1 MLNEVNAVETYN
13 VVKGALGCQ
22 IVLGLIFGLAPRIN
36 AEPLCGTQAN
46 GREDAQA
53 IPENRGIAALAVAL
67 QQLHTRASMLMI
79 VAHPDDED
87 GATLAYESRTVGAQ
101 VGLLTLNRGEGGANE
116 MSADLW
122 DALGLV
128 RTEELLQ
135 AGRYYCVS
143 QYFTTAAD
151 YGFSKTLDE
160 ALEKWGNDGHVFSDV
175 VRVVRMTRPLI
186 IASVF
191 VGGPSDGH
199 GNHQAA
205 GRWAQKVFNAAGDP
219 TVFPEQIT
227 KEHLLPWNPLKE
239 YARAPGGMG
248 RRGPSGVQN
257 YISDKFETGPV
268 SATVQIPTGTYSTAN
283 GLSIQQISRTGL
295 GFQKSQNGGA
305 AIPPAGPATSAYH
318 RFGSRISGAADHE
331 NSFFD
336 GIDIT
341 LPGIGSLAGNEEHAF
356 LTQSLTTINGLVE
369 QALKTYTVAD
379 PSTIAPLLAQGL
391 KATNI
396 LLDQVNGSSLS
407 ADAKYNIAH
416 ELKAKQAQF
425 NEALTLALGLSVAA
439 TVTSD
444 PTPPAGTRG
453 TAEPANDEERA
464 AAALRAGGARA
475 RGDQPTFPMAIPGQH
490 FPVLVHLAEGS
501 ASPIKIDKITLEL
514 EGSDGSAIRPEDVD
528 SGQLEGGG
536 VMNAVFDVN
545 IPENAAYTRPYFDRP
560 GLDQPYY
567 DLRDPR
573 YRNLPLAP
581 YPLQAR
587 VLASY
592 QGVQLQL
599 LRAVQTVE
607 RQVGPGIVYHPMP
620 IGPAISVTMVQSAGI
635 IPLGKTLFPIT
646 VRIHSD
652 VNGPAKGSIR
662 LDMPTGWK
670 SEPATEAFTFEQE
683 GQEQIVTFNVSP
695 GHVAEKAY
703 RITAVASYN
712 DRDYKE
718 GYVQIGY
725 PGLRPYY
732 LYSNATYD
740 TTGIKVSV
748 GANLQVGY
756 IAGSGDDVP
765 ASLENLGI
773 HVHFLAQE
781 DLASG
786 DLANYDLI
794 LVGVRAYAVRA
805 DLRTYNGRLMNYVK
819 NGGSVVVQYQ
829 TPEFDHNFGPYPY
842 RMTSNPEEVTDEHSV
857 VTILDPDSP
866 LLKWPNQI
874 TAKDFDGWIEERGSK
889 FLQTWDPQYEALLE
903 THDPGQEPQK
913 GGMVVARYGSGV
925 YVYTAYAFYR
935 ELPLGVPGAYRIF
948 ANLLSIA
955 RNPQLKAKEAK

>member
-1 MLNEVNAVETYN
+1 MKTCNAM
-13 VVKGALGCQ
+13 KAAIGCQ
-22 IVLGLIFGLAPRIN
+22 IVLGLICSLAPKMK

-87 GATLAYESRTVGAQ
+87 GATLAYESRAIGAQ

-135 AGRYYCVS
+135 AGRYYCAS

-160 ALEKWGNDGHVFSDV
+160 ALDKWGHDGHVFSDV
-175 VRVVRMTRPLI
+175 VRVVRLTRPLI
-186 IASVF
+186 ITSVF

-205 GRWAQKVFNAAGDP
+205 GRWAQKVFSAAGDP

-227 KEHLLPWNPLKE
+227 KEGLLPWNPLKE
-239 YARAPGGMG
+239 YARAPGGFG
-248 RRGPSGVQN
+248 RRGPSEVQN
-257 YISDKFETGPV
+257 YISDQVERGPV
-268 SATVQIPTGTYSTAN
+268 SATVQVPTGTYSTAN

-305 AIPPAGPATSAYH
+305 AIPPSGPATSAYH
-318 RFGSRISGAADHE
+318 RFGSRISGARDHE

-356 LTQSLTTINGLVE
+356 LTQSLTNINGLVE

-391 KATNI
+391 KTTNA

-407 ADAKYNIAH
+407 AEAKYNIVH
-416 ELKAKQAQF
+416 ELKTKQAQF
-425 NEALTLALGLSVAA
+425 NEALTLALGLSMAA
-439 TVTSD
+439 NVTID
-444 PTPPAGTRG
+444 PPPPAGNRG

-464 AAALRAGGARA
+464 AAALRAAGARG

-501 ASPIKIDKITLEL
+501 ASPVKIDKISLEL
-514 EGSDGSAIRPEDVD
+514 EGSEGSPIKAEGDD

-536 VMNAVFDVN
+536 VLNAVFDVT
-545 IPENAAYTRPYFDRP
+545 IPENAGYTRPYFERP

-573 YRNLPLAP
+573 YRNLPFAP
-581 YPLQAR
+581 YPLLAR
-587 VLASY
+587 VSATY
-592 QGVQLQL
+592 QGVQVQL
-599 LRAVQTVE
+599 SGAVQTVQ
-607 RQVGPGIVYHPMP
+607 RQVGPGIVYHPLP

-635 IPLGKTLFPIT
+635 IPLGKTVFPVT

-652 VNGPAKGSIR
+652 VNGPAKGSVR
-662 LDMPTGWK
+662 LDMPAGWK
-670 SEPATEAFTFEQE
+670 SEPTTEAFSFEQE
-683 GQEQIVTFNVSP
+683 GQEQIATFNVSP
-695 GHVAEKAY
+695 GRVAEKAY

-712 DRDYKE
+712 NHDYKE

-725 PGLRPYY
+725 PGLRPYF
-732 LYSNATYD
+732 LYSNAIYD

-748 GANLQVGY
+748 GDNLQIGY
-756 IAGSGDDVP
+756 IEGSGDDVP

-781 DLASG
+781 DLATG
-786 DLANYDLI
+786 DLAKYDLI

-805 DLRTYNGRLMNYVK
+805 DLRTYNVRLMNYVK

-842 RMTSNPEEVTDEHSV
+842 SMTSNPEEVTDEHSL
-857 VTILDPDSP
+857 VTILEPNNP
-866 LLKWPNQI
+866 VFNWPNTI

-889 FLQTWDPQYEALLE
+889 FLRTWDPQYQALLE

-913 GGMVVARYGSGV
+913 GGMVIAHYGSGV

-955 RNPQLKAKEAK
+955 KNPQLKAKEAK